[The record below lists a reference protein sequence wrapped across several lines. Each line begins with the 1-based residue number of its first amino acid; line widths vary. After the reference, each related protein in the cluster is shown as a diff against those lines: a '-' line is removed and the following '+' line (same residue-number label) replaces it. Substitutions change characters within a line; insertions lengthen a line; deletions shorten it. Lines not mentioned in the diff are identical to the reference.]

1 MAGLRFCSLTTF
13 YPPFNFGGDGID
25 VQRTARAL
33 AARGHHVTVI
43 HDVDAYQWLSSHQ
56 LPEQPVEQ
64 DGVHVIGLR
73 SKLGVISPLLT
84 HQLGRPVVHGRRLRE
99 IVDKGAFDVVL
110 FNNVSLVGGP
120 ELLRLGNGSLRI
132 YVAHEHWLVCP
143 THVLWR
149 FNREP
154 CDERQCLQCVTHVT
168 GGRRSSGDTPVLE
181 RRLDTSMCSSRGANS
196 AASSTANS
204 GFRPR

>member
-120 ELLRLGNGSLRI
+120 ELLRLGNGSLR
-132 YVAHEHWLVCP
+132 
-143 THVLWR
+143 
-149 FNREP
+149 
-154 CDERQCLQCVTHVT
+154 
-168 GGRRSSGDTPVLE
+168 SG
-181 RRLDTSMCSSRGANS
+181 SRGDHGSHQTQS
-196 AASSTANS
+196 ATRKALLQTPTAAARVPSDPPPDNLEC
-204 GFRPR
+204 GFPFLH

>member
-43 HDVDAYQWLSSHQ
+43 HDVDAYQWLSGQQ

-64 DGVHVIGLR
+64 DGVDVIGLR
-73 SKLGVISPLLT
+73 SRLGVLSPLLT
-84 HQLGRPVVHGRRLRE
+84 HQLGRPVVHGGRLARTRRQRR
-99 IVDKGAFDVVL
+99 IRRRASSTTCRSSAGRSCCGWATDA
-110 FNNVSLVGGP
+110 
-120 ELLRLGNGSLRI
+120 LRI

-154 CDERQCLQCVTHVT
+154 CDERDCLQCVLSYRRPPQFWRYT
-168 GGRRSSGDTPVLE
+168 GALE
-181 RRLDTSMCSSRGANS
+181 RRLR
-196 AASSTANS
+196 
-204 GFRPR
+204 